1 MSQPNWIVPS
11 ANPNNTPSGVESV
24 GAGTPNVTITGTPIN
39 PLVNVSN
46 SGGVT
51 QVEGQIGN
59 INLNGVGMTIVGG
72 TPTAGDVTLTAAVQN
87 VTGTGIAAVTNTAGV
102 FNVSVPAPTVTNITG
117 SGIATVTSAAGV
129 FNVSVPAAGVVAGTD
144 VVITGGNVINAN
156 YQTSSG
162 NANIWNGFTR
172 TPQAINPSSSPSAFD
187 GTVVAVGSIQYANA
201 NYPAALN
208 TNGVF
213 TAPFNGIYTL
223 CIKYAGYPSGW
234 SGTANSLAVVKRVAG
249 VLYGIDAV
257 SVGWFTISGL
267 QLALS
272 VGSLVYAVP
281 LSAGDQM
288 YVCGGS
294 TSGQQNIINN
304 YYMEITLDSRF

>member
-87 VTGTGIAAVTNTAGV
+87 VTGTGIAAVTNT
-102 FNVSVPAPTVTNITG
+102 
-117 SGIATVTSAAGV
+117 AGV

-288 YVCGGS
+288 FVCGGS
-294 TSGQQNIINN
+294 TTGQQNTINN